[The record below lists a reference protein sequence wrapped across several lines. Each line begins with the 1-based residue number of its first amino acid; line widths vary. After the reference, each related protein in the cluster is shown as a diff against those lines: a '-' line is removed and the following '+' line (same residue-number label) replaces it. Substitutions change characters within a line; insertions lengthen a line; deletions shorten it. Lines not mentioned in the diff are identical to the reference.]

1 MKKIPFQ
8 IGIVASAAVIAG
20 CASQPD
26 HFYTLN
32 VLPESVRTAMPTL
45 HVRLAVSLPPLV
57 DRPEMVLSAPPNG
70 ILILDHERWAVA
82 LSDQVSATLARD
94 LEARRGDVFVADR
107 RFDQAPS
114 PTVTIKV
121 DIARMSVRRGG
132 NASIKALWRVVD
144 PRTGGDQLGSAV
156 FEAPLNGDGYG
167 AVAEAYS
174 QALSALAERL
184 ARDLGGTAAPR

>member
-1 MKKIPFQ
+1 MKKFPFR

-32 VLPESVRTAMPTL
+32 VLPEAVRTAMPTV

-57 DRPEMVLSAPPNG
+57 DRPEMVLNTPPNG
-70 ILILDHERWAVA
+70 IVILDHERWAVA
-82 LSDQVSATLARD
+82 LSDQVAATLARD

-114 PTVTIKV
+114 PPVTIKV
-121 DIARMSVRRGG
+121 DIARMSVQRGG
-132 NASIKALWRVVD
+132 HASIAALWRVVD
-144 PRTGGDQLGSAV
+144 PSTGGDLLGSAV
-156 FEAPLNGDGYG
+156 FEAPVNGDGYG
-167 AVAEAYS
+167 AVAAAYS
-174 QALSALAERL
+174 QTLSALADRL
-184 ARDLGGTAAPR
+184 AHDMAGPASR